1 MEKTNVIISE
11 KFLKQMKD
19 LNMVNHI
26 KSPCKKGY
34 KGTIRKISDDLYVLK
49 DKTGEDV
56 CGLLDGATFY
66 SALME
71 TDVAHLFANTAGQV
85 N

>member
-1 MEKTNVIISE
+1 METTNVIISE
-11 KFLKQMKD
+11 KFLAQMKE
-19 LNMVNHI
+19 LNMIEHI
-26 KSPCKKGY
+26 KNPCRAGY
-34 KGTIRKISDDLYVLK
+34 KGSIRKISNELYVIK
-49 DKTGEDV
+49 DQQGEDV

-71 TDVAHLFANTAGQV
+71 TDVAHLFANSAGQV